1 MKQAGTASEPLPHV
15 RGPLPPAL
23 MEALAPQQPAL
34 EAAAGVPL
42 DADAQHVFALSDFAR
57 SVALAQPEWFRA
69 AISSGLLERPMTA
82 DDLALEAAAA
92 LAGIGDMPALQS
104 ALRRLRNRFQL
115 RIVWRHL
122 ACRAALE
129 ETTTNLSVLADT
141 LIHAVLER
149 VHDWAALREGEPAP
163 WEGQRQRMVVLALG
177 KLGARELNLSSDV
190 DLVFAYPEAGS
201 TARGRTHQQF
211 FVRCG
216 QLLIQALDTVTADGF
231 VFRVDMRLRPY
242 GDSGPLAMSFHA
254 MEDYFLTQG
263 RDWERYAFIKARA
276 CAGDRAAGAQLLKS
290 LRPFVFRRY
299 LDFGAIDALR
309 DMKRRILAERHHRD
323 NIKLGPGGIRDVEFA
338 AQVQQLIWGG
348 RQSALQEPALLR
360 VLPALAESGHLEPA
374 AVTALIAAYRFLR
387 DTEHCLQ
394 AENDQQ
400 TQMLPVAPLSRLRLA
415 HALGFADV
423 DGFVDALAGHRAS
436 VAAVFA
442 DLIAPVQHTAAEADA
457 EPSAGFRLWVDPAQ
471 VEASAELGFADADA
485 ARAILRD
492 LAAARDRSSVG
503 AEGRQRLDRLMPALL
518 DALSGRDRPDLALAR
533 TAPVL
538 KGVMRRSAY
547 LALLAENPGALTQLL
562 DLAGKSRWVA
572 EALVRRPAFLDSL
585 LGQVTQR
592 GVPSRVS
599 LANELRARCVGAEP
613 DGEERVLDV
622 LRDFKE
628 QHVFNVALGDVRGTL
643 PLMNASDYL
652 TFLAEAVLEN
662 ALEIAWRE
670 NSRQQ
675 PGYAWPQP
683 FVIVGYG
690 KLGGIE
696 LGPGSDLDVVLLH
709 DFAGDAGAF
718 LHRLARRLLHVL
730 TVPTYA
736 GTLYDVDMRL
746 RPSGNAGTMVSSIA
760 AFTAYQREGAW
771 TWEHQALVRARALV
785 GDAGLCERFEAVR
798 REILCLPRDP
808 VRLREDVAA
817 MRERMRHQGSSAP
830 NRAATVDSSDL
841 KRATGGMIDI
851 EFIVQYLVLAH
862 AHTAPDLAVWSDNVR
877 ILETA
882 GRLGILAPATAQE
895 LTDAYLAL
903 RAEWHRGVLDLPD
916 SSRAARVLDDHRT
929 VVEATWRALFDVA

>member
-1 MKQAGTASEPLPHV
+1 MKQAGTASEPLPQV
-15 RGPLPPAL
+15 RSPLPPAL
-23 MEALAPQQPAL
+23 LEALGPQQSAL
-34 EAAAGVPL
+34 EAAAGAAL
-42 DADAQHVFALSDFAR
+42 DTVAQHVFALSDFAR
-57 SVALAQPEWFRA
+57 SVALAQPEWFREAVA
-69 AISSGLLERPMTA
+69 AGLLERPLTA
-82 DDLALEAAAA
+82 AELTAETMAAMAA
-92 LAGIGDMPALQS
+92 SADMASLQS
-104 ALRRLRNRFQL
+104 ALRRLRNRCQL

-122 ACRAALE
+122 AFRAPLE
-129 ETTTNLSVLADT
+129 ETTASLSALADT
-141 LIHAVLER
+141 LIHAALER

-163 WEGQRQRMVVLALG
+163 VAGQPQRLVVLALG

-190 DLVFAYPEAGS
+190 DLVFAYPEAGVTS
-201 TARGRTHQQF
+201 RGRTHQQF

-276 CAGDRAAGAQLLKS
+276 CAGDLGSGAQLLRA

-299 LDFGAIDALR
+299 LDFGAIEALR

-323 NIKLGPGGIRDVEFA
+323 NIKLGPGGIREVEFA

-348 RQSALQEPALLR
+348 REFALQDPALLR
-360 VLPALAESGHLEPA
+360 VLPALADSGHLAPGPVA
-374 AVTALIAAYRFLR
+374 ALMAAYRFLR

-394 AENDQQ
+394 AEHDQQ

-415 HALGFADV
+415 HALGFSGVED
-423 DGFVDALAGHRAS
+423 FVDALEGHRAQIS
-436 VAAVFA
+436 AVFA
-442 DLIAPVQHTAAEADA
+442 DLIAPVASAATESDA
-457 EPSAGFRLWVDPAQ
+457 EPSPGLRLWVDPDQ
-471 VEASAELGFADADA
+471 VAACADLGLTDAGA
-485 ARAILRD
+485 ARAILRE

-503 AEGRQRLDRLMPALL
+503 AEGRQRLDRLMPTLL
-518 DALSGRDRPDLALAR
+518 DALMLSDRPDLALAR
-533 TAPVL
+533 TVPVL

-547 LALLAENPGALTQLL
+547 LALLAENPGALSELL
-562 DLAGKSRWVA
+562 DLTAKSRWVA
-572 EALVRRPAFLDSL
+572 EALVRRPALLDSL
-585 LGQVTQR
+585 LGQVAQS
-592 GVPSRVS
+592 GAPSRAS
-599 LANELRARCVGAEP
+599 LSRELRGRCVGAES

-628 QHVFNVALGDVRGTL
+628 HHVFNVALGEVRGTL

-662 ALEIAWRE
+662 ALEIAWQE
-670 NSRQQ
+670 NTARQRA
-675 PGYAWPQP
+675 YAWPQP
-683 FVIVGYG
+683 FAIVGYG

-696 LGPGSDLDVVLLH
+696 LGPGSDLDIVLLH
-709 DFAGDAGAF
+709 DLAGDSGPF

-736 GTLYDVDMRL
+736 GTLYEVDMRL
-746 RPSGNAGTMVSSIA
+746 RPSGNSGTMVSSMA
-760 AFTAYQREGAW
+760 AFVAYQRDGAW

-785 GDAGLCERFEAVR
+785 GDADLCRRFEAAR
-798 REILCLPRDP
+798 REILCLPRDLG
-808 VRLREDVAA
+808 RLRVEVST
-817 MRERMRHQGSSAP
+817 MRERMRAQGGATA
-830 NRAATVDSSDL
+830 NRASKAESADL
-841 KRATGGMIDI
+841 KRGTGGMIDI

-862 AHTAPDLAVWSDNVR
+862 AHEAPDMAVWSDNVR

-882 GRLGILAPATAQE
+882 GRLGILTPATART

-916 SSRAARVLDDHRT
+916 ESRAARVLDDHRAL
-929 VVEATWRALFDVA
+929 VETTWHALFDAA